1 MKQKSIVLASILL
14 IAVLSPAVAGDGVF
28 SGMVRDYA
36 TLRFDQTDMPV
47 HEITADL
54 KYDYYGD
61 LGKLTLHPVA
71 YSSPNEG
78 VELDL
83 HEAYFDFYLQDAD
96 LRVGK
101 QKVIWGEAEGA
112 FITDLVSPR
121 DMRSFILA
129 DFTEIRKAVPAIKVD
144 YYAGDYTLQGI
155 WVTHFIPS
163 TLPSQDSM
171 WAQTPSMPFHPT
183 VTATIN
189 DPTMPESSLENS
201 EAFLSLGRFGNTIS
215 WKVNGGYV
223 FTDEP
228 LVTGVTA
235 PTLTSREISQG
246 YERYG
251 FVGGSFNTTLGSVV
265 LRGEAALALE
275 KPMNSVDTTSN
286 PPISIE
292 YHNQVQ
298 TLVGLDWNMLGA
310 QWSSQYLLTYTHDH
324 NDSLVSQMKPIK
336 EFAHTLTFR
345 VQDTFLDERLTAK
358 LFTYVELE
366 PANALIRPSLSY
378 NFGDGVLLEGG
389 VELFVGDE
397 EGTFGVYQDNSM
409 AWAALRWYF

>member
-1 MKQKSIVLASILL
+1 MKQKNIVLASILL
-14 IAVLSPAVAGDGVF
+14 IVVLSPVVAGDGLF

-36 TLRFDQTDMPV
+36 TLRFDQVDMPV

-101 QKVIWGEAEGA
+101 QKIIWGEAEGA
-112 FITDLVSPR
+112 FITDLVRPR
-121 DMRSFILA
+121 AMRSFILA
-129 DFTEIRKAVPAIKVD
+129 DFPEIRTAVPAIKVD

-171 WAQTPSMPFHPT
+171 WAQTPSIPFPPT

-189 DPTMPESSLENS
+189 DPTIPESSLENS

-324 NDSLVSQMKPIK
+324 NESLVSQMKPIK

>member
-1 MKQKSIVLASILL
+1 
-14 IAVLSPAVAGDGVF
+14 
-28 SGMVRDYA
+28 
-36 TLRFDQTDMPV
+36 
-47 HEITADL
+47 
-54 KYDYYGD
+54 
-61 LGKLTLHPVA
+61 
-71 YSSPNEG
+71 
-78 VELDL
+78 
-83 HEAYFDFYLQDAD
+83 
-96 LRVGK
+96 
-101 QKVIWGEAEGA
+101 
-112 FITDLVSPR
+112 
-121 DMRSFILA
+121 MRSFILA

-155 WVTHFIPS
+155 WVTHFIPT

-171 WAQTPSMPFHPT
+171 WAQTPSMPFTPP

-189 DPTMPESSLENS
+189 DPTMPDSSLENS
-201 EAFLSLGRFGNTIS
+201 EAFLSLGRFGNAIS

-228 LVTGVTA
+228 LVTGVTVVTGVTA
-235 PTLTSREISQG
+235 PDDTSREISQG

-251 FVGGSFNTTLGSVV
+251 FVGGSFNTTLGSMV
-265 LRGEAALALE
+265 LRGEAALAIE
-275 KPMNSVDTTSN
+275 KPLNSVDTTSN

-298 TLVGLDWNMLGA
+298 TLVGLDWNMMGA

-324 NDSLVSQMKPIK
+324 NDALVSQMKPIK

-366 PANALIRPSLSY
+366 PANALVRPSLSY
-378 NFGDGVLLEGG
+378 NFGDGVLLECG

>member
-1 MKQKSIVLASILL
+1 MKHKTILL
-14 IAVLSPAVAGDGVF
+14 TCIILATFLLPAVAGDGVF

-36 TLRFDQTDMPV
+36 TFRFEQADMPV

-54 KYDYYGD
+54 RYDYYGD

-71 YSSPNEG
+71 YSNPNEG
-78 VELDL
+78 IKLDL
-83 HEAYFDFYLQDAD
+83 QEAYFDFYLQDAD
-96 LRVGK
+96 IRVGK

-144 YYAGDYTLQGI
+144 YYAGNYTLQGI

-163 TLPSQDSM
+163 TLPSQNSM
-171 WAQTPSMPFHPT
+171 WAQSPSMPFPPT
-183 VTATIN
+183 ITTTIH
-189 DPTMPESSLENS
+189 DPVMPDTTLENS

-235 PTLTSREISQG
+235 PDFTSREISQG

-275 KPMNSVDTTSN
+275 KPMNGMDTTRN

-345 VQDTFLDERLTAK
+345 VQDTFLDERLTAR

-389 VELFVGDE
+389 VELFIGDE

>member
-1 MKQKSIVLASILL
+1 MKQKNIVLASILL
-14 IAVLSPAVAGDGVF
+14 IVVLSPAVAGDGVF

-171 WAQTPSMPFHPT
+171 WAQAPSMPFPLE

-235 PTLTSREISQG
+235 PDANSREISQG

-265 LRGEAALALE
+265 LRGEVALALE
-275 KPMNSVDTTSN
+275 KPLNSVDTTSN

-345 VQDTFLDERLTAK
+345 VQETFLDERLTAK

>member
-1 MKQKSIVLASILL
+1 MKQKNIVLASILL

-171 WAQTPSMPFHPT
+171 WAQTPSMPFPT
-183 VTATIN
+183 TGTATIN

-228 LVTGVTA
+228 LVTGVA
-235 PTLTSREISQG
+235 ASGATSGEISQG

-275 KPMNSVDTTSN
+275 KPMNSVDTT
-286 PPISIE
+286 ISIE

>member
-36 TLRFDQTDMPV
+36 TMRFDQADMPEP
-47 HEITADL
+47 EITADL

-71 YSSPNEG
+71 YSTPNEG

-83 HEAYFDFYLQDAD
+83 QEAYFDFYLQDAD

-129 DFTEIRKAVPAIKVD
+129 DFTEIRKAVPAIKID

-171 WAQTPSMPFHPT
+171 WAQTPSMPFPPII
-183 VTATIN
+183 TATIN
-189 DPTMPESSLENS
+189 DPSMPESSLENS

-235 PTLTSREISQG
+235 PTPTSREISQG

-275 KPMNSVDTTSN
+275 KPLNSVDTTSN

-292 YHNQVQ
+292 YHNQIQ

-389 VELFVGDE
+389 VELFIGDE

>member
-1 MKQKSIVLASILL
+1 MKQKNIVLASMLL
-14 IAVLSPAVAGDGVF
+14 IVVLSPAVAGDGVF

-36 TLRFDQTDMPV
+36 TLRFDQGDMPV

-54 KYDYYGD
+54 TYDYYGD

-71 YSSPNEG
+71 YSTPNEG
-78 VELDL
+78 VALDL
-83 HEAYFDFYLQDAD
+83 QEAYFDFYLQDAD

-155 WVTHFIPS
+155 WVTHFIPT
-163 TLPSQDSM
+163 TLPSQDSI
-171 WAQTPSMPFHPT
+171 WKQTPSLDPALAS
-183 VTATIN
+183 ATIKEA
-189 DPTMPESSLENS
+189 TMPDASLENS
-201 EAFLSLGRFGNTIS
+201 EVFLSLGRFGNTIS

-228 LVTGVTA
+228 LVTEITPSA
-235 PTLTSREISQG
+235 PPTISQG
-246 YERYG
+246 YEQYG
-251 FVGGSFNTTLGSVV
+251 FVGGSFNTTIGSVV

-275 KPMNSVDTTSN
+275 KPFNTVDTSAGLPAFST
-286 PPISIE
+286 E

-324 NDSLVSQMKPIK
+324 NDTLVSQMKPIK

-345 VQDTFLDERLTAK
+345 VQDTFLGERLTAK

-366 PANALIRPSLSY
+366 PANALVRPSLSY
-378 NFGDGVLLEGG
+378 NFGDGVLLECG

>member
-1 MKQKSIVLASILL
+1 MKHKTFILTSIIFAIFLL
-14 IAVLSPAVAGDGVF
+14 PAAAGDGVF

-36 TLRFDQTDMPV
+36 TFRFSQTDMPV
-47 HEITADL
+47 HEMTADL
-54 KYDYYGD
+54 RYDYYGG

-71 YSSPNEG
+71 YSNPNEG

-83 HEAYFDFYLQDAD
+83 QEAYFDFYLQDAD

-101 QKVIWGEAEGA
+101 QKIIWGEAEGA

-163 TLPSQDSM
+163 TLPSQNSM
-171 WAQTPSMPFHPT
+171 WAQAPSLPFPPT
-183 VTATIN
+183 VTAEIQA
-189 DPTMPESSLENS
+189 PFMPDSSLKNS
-201 EAFLSLGRFGNTIS
+201 EAFLSLGRFGNKIS

-235 PTLTSREISQG
+235 PTATTREISQG

-275 KPMNSVDTTSN
+275 KPFNSVDTTSN

-324 NDSLVSQMKPIK
+324 SDSLVSQMKPIK

-366 PANALIRPSLSY
+366 PTNALIRPSLSY
-378 NFGDGVLLEGG
+378 NFGDGVLIEGG

>member
-1 MKQKSIVLASILL
+1 MKHKTILL
-14 IAVLSPAVAGDGVF
+14 TSIILATVLLPAVAGDGVF

-171 WAQTPSMPFHPT
+171 WAQTPSG
-183 VTATIN
+183 TATIN

-228 LVTGVTA
+228 LVTGVAA
-235 PTLTSREISQG
+235 PDATG

-275 KPMNSVDTTSN
+275 KPMNSVDTTRN
-286 PPISIE
+286 PPPISIE

-310 QWSSQYLLTYTHDH
+310 QWSTQYLLTYTHDH

-345 VQDTFLDERLTAK
+345 VQNTFLDERLTAK
-358 LFTYVELE
+358 LFTYMELE

-389 VELFVGDE
+389 VDLFVGDE